1 MNAEISCREVLAS
14 YEVSAGTLRPT
25 EKKKSYMSGIFYTI
39 WKNPHLLFSFGW
51 EIFIQTIGEL
61 KMKDQNEFGKHT
73 KTKVEK
79 SLRLGK
85 VTLVF
90 GTGGSLTDENLDT
103 FFSSIKAID
112 VLTVRG
118 LMTDMA
124 HTLRYITDKM
134 EKFGVI
140 CGQIRAEITL

>member
-1 MNAEISCREVLAS
+1 
-14 YEVSAGTLRPT
+14 
-25 EKKKSYMSGIFYTI
+25 
-39 WKNPHLLFSFGW
+39 
-51 EIFIQTIGEL
+51 
-61 KMKDQNEFGKHT
+61 MKDQNEFGKNT

-90 GTGGSLTDENLDT
+90 GTGGSLTDENLDA

-124 HTLRYITDKM
+124 HTLKYITDKM
-134 EKFGVI
+134 EKLGVI